1 METEN
6 STHFLETVRFEFARM
21 KALAEKAM
29 AQLNDA
35 EFEKTLS
42 SSSISNSVKII
53 VQHMTGNLL
62 SRWTDFLTSDGEKEW
77 RNRDSEFE
85 NQPITRAALME
96 KWEQG
101 WKTLFAALDT
111 VSPEHLRQ
119 NVYIR
124 KEPLTVTQALIR
136 QISHYSYHAGQI
148 VQLAKEWKGEEW
160 QTLSIAKGKSKE
172 HSSGNYLSDP
182 QKT

>member
-6 STHFLETVRFEFARM
+6 SAHFLETVRFEFARM
-21 KALAEKAM
+21 KTLAEKAM
-29 AQLNDA
+29 AQLNED
-35 EFEKTLS
+35 EFSKKLS
-42 SSSISNSVKII
+42 GESNSVQII
-53 VQHMTGNLL
+53 VQHVAGNLL

-77 RNRDSEFE
+77 RNRDAEFE
-85 NQPITRAALME
+85 EQEISRAALME

-101 WKTLFAALDT
+101 WKTLFTALDT
-111 VSPEHLRQ
+111 VAPEHLRQ

-124 KEPLTVTQALIR
+124 REPLTVTQALIR
-136 QISHYSYHAGQI
+136 QVSHYSYHVGQI

-172 HSSGNYLSDP
+172 HNKGNYFA
-182 QKT
+182 K

>member
-1 METEN
+1 MEAEN
-6 STHFLETVRFEFARM
+6 SAHFLETARFEFVRM

-29 AQLNDA
+29 AQVSDA
-35 EFEKTLS
+35 EFERTLS
-42 SSSISNSVKII
+42 ASSISNSVKII
-53 VQHMTGNLL
+53 VQHVAGNLL

-77 RNRDSEFE
+77 RNRDAEFE
-85 NQPITRAALME
+85 DQEISRAALME

-111 VSPEHLRQ
+111 VSPGHLLQ

-124 KEPLTVTQALIR
+124 REPLTVTQALIR
-136 QISHYSYHAGQI
+136 QISHYSYHVGQI

-172 HSSGNYLSDP
+172 HNSGNYLD
-182 QKT
+182 KK